1 MSQSKVSTTH
11 GGVDG
16 LVVTSTSLS
25 SLFSL
30 KFLFYPSVH
39 LIASSLPP
47 PSLFPLPFVPSLP
60 PSLPF
65 PPSLPSSLPH
75 APFLPASLPHAP
87 FLPASLPHA
96 PFLPPPSL
104 PSSGCRQE
112 EGGGHVW
119 STIHPC
125 GIATLNC
132 SEFDRAFDD
141 YGIITRQCTK
151 DGGHNCKIFMCIRI
165 YITI

>member
-1 MSQSKVSTTH
+1 MDELQRVSMSQSKVSTSH

-16 LVVTSTSLS
+16 SVVTSASLS
-25 SLFSL
+25 SLFSFI
-30 KFLFYPSVH
+30 FLFYRSVH
-39 LIASSLPP
+39 LIASSLSP
-47 PSLFPLPFVPSLP
+47 PSLSPLPFVPSLP
-60 PSLPF
+60 P
-65 PPSLPSSLPH
+65 PS
-75 APFLPASLPHAP
+75 
-87 FLPASLPHA
+87 
-96 PFLPPPSL
+96 PFLPPFLPPSCPLPL

-151 DGGHNCKIFMCIRI
+151 DGGHNCNVL
-165 YITI
+165 